1 MMLGQ
6 LREDRIRKTTCLPR
20 IKKVKPIYVNI
31 LSKGAEEI
39 HYKQKNKK
47 KKWGGETT
55 QAPTNS
61 KLQVAAFYSVILK
74 HSLCSVWCCT
84 LVI

>member
-39 HYKQKNKK
+39 HYKQKKK
-47 KKWGGETT
+47 K
-55 QAPTNS
+55 
-61 KLQVAAFYSVILK
+61 
-74 HSLCSVWCCT
+74 
-84 LVI
+84 

>member
-20 IKKVKPIYVNI
+20 MKKVKPIYVNI

-47 KKWGGETT
+47 
-55 QAPTNS
+55 
-61 KLQVAAFYSVILK
+61 
-74 HSLCSVWCCT
+74 
-84 LVI
+84 

>member
-39 HYKQKNKK
+39 HYKQKKKNKY
-47 KKWGGETT
+47 GGERLHRLPQTVSCRWL
-55 QAPTNS
+55 PS
-61 KLQVAAFYSVILK
+61 IL
-74 HSLCSVWCCT
+74 SS
-84 LVI
+84 